1 MRIHRGPAAVDPR
14 VLLTAQVAV
23 AIAIFAHPPRTAL
36 VLGGVLVAGLYLWT
50 RPDWS
55 HLRGPLRIAGGFLT
69 VAPLVAAVQLTPP
82 GIDLDGLV
90 RAAVASARVL
100 LVLLCGLLL
109 SWSQSPRRMRIAVSG
124 IIPGRPGRLA
134 GVGVWVL
141 ATFVPHLRAEAHTL
155 HRAWLLRCGFR
166 RSTVQRLTT
175 LGRVTLS
182 ALIERA
188 EVLIRALLLRCLSWR
203 PTSSDRPLMAGDVA
217 VLLLSVVVA
226 ASPLLWS

>member
-1 MRIHRGPAAVDPR
+1 MRSHRGPAAVDPR
-14 VLLTAQVAV
+14 VLLSAQVAV

-36 VLGGVLVAGLYLWT
+36 ALGVVLVAGLYLWV
-50 RPDWS
+50 RPEWS
-55 HLRGPLRIAGGFLT
+55 HLRGPLRIAGGFLM
-69 VAPLVAAVQLTPP
+69 VAPLVAAVQLAPP
-82 GIDLDGLV
+82 GIDLDGFS

-109 SWSQSPRRMRIAVSG
+109 SWSQSPRQMRMAVSG

-134 GVGVWVL
+134 GVGVWVI
-141 ATFVPHLRAEAHTL
+141 ATFVPHLRAEARTL
-155 HRAWLLRCGFR
+155 HRAWLLRCGFQ
-166 RSTVQRLTT
+166 RSTVERLAT

-203 PTSSDRPLMAGDVA
+203 PTAPTRPLMAADVA
-217 VLLLSVVVA
+217 ILLLSALLA
-226 ASPLLWS
+226 ASPLLPS